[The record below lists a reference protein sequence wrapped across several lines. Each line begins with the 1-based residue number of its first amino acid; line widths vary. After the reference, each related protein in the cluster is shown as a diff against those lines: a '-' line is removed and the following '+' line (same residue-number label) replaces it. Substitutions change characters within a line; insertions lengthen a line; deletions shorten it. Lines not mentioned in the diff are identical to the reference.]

1 MKITRSSLLALA
13 MIIAAPSLASAAE
26 LDCKLHYKL
35 DGWSMVYSSAT
46 GTGTVD
52 CSNKQSMPVKISAKA
67 LGASLGKWQIDKG
80 TGRFTDVQTIN
91 DVLGTYAK
99 AEVNAGLAK
108 SGSLQVLTKGNVSL
122 ALAGKG
128 EGVNLGVDVGGFTIE
143 KIR

>member
-1 MKITRSSLLALA
+1 MIKSSLLVLA
-13 MIIAAPSLASAAE
+13 MAIAAPSFASAE
-26 LDCKLHYKL
+26 GIDCKLHYRL

-46 GTGTVD
+46 GSGTVD
-52 CSNKQSMPVKISAKA
+52 CSNKKSMPVRISAKA
-67 LGASLGKWQIDKG
+67 LGASIGKWQIDKG
-80 TGRFTDVQTIN
+80 TGRFTDVQNIN

-128 EGVNLGVDVGGFTIE
+128 EGVNLGVEVGGFTIE
-143 KIR
+143 KIH